1 MSRPG
6 EFFCVDNRIFECGLK
21 PRDIAVYCCLCR
33 HINSKTGVAFPSRR
47 KIAGECGIAK
57 AETVDRALERL
68 ASLGLIEKHRQYMS
82 SGGCG
87 ANIYTLS
94 DFGDMG
100 SPYHRDSNYKNR
112 TNIITDRRGVIKK
125 NGESLQES

>member
-47 KIAGECGIAK
+47 KIAAECGLQKQKPLTAHLK
-57 AETVDRALERL
+57 
-68 ASLGLIEKHRQYMS
+68 GWHH
-82 SGGCG
+82 SG
-87 ANIYTLS
+87 
-94 DFGDMG
+94 
-100 SPYHRDSNYKNR
+100 
-112 TNIITDRRGVIKK
+112 
-125 NGESLQES
+125 